1 MEKKIS
7 HLNDC
12 ITPLFGVAFF
22 VYFATFVEM
31 CAKDAMTHD

>member
-7 HLNDC
+7 NLNDC

-22 VYFATFVEM
+22 VYFATYSYGFS
-31 CAKDAMTHD
+31 K

>member
-7 HLNDC
+7 NLNDC

-22 VYFATFVEM
+22 VYFATFVRM
-31 CAKDAMTHD
+31 